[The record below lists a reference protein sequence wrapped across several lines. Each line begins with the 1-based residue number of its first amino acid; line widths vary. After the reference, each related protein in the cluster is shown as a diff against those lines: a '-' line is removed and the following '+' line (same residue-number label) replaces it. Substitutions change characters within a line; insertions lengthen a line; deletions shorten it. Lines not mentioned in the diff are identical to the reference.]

1 MKISK
6 THQNFADLLNS
17 QRALSHPDE
26 FLGPNWKEVLN
37 FWIYMDIL
45 SDEQYLTAIDQYFN
59 LGAVVQKSAADLAR
73 SAALKTITDFTIP
86 KAFWA
91 ARNHSGAAFGYAT
104 YEIIGSHNLLETGH
118 SLVFTDLII
127 SPEWT

>member
-6 THQNFADLLNS
+6 PHQRFANRLSN

-37 FWIYMDIL
+37 FWIYLDTL
-45 SDEQYLTAIDQYFN
+45 SLEQFLIASERIFN

-73 SAALKTITDFTIP
+73 SAALKTITDFDVHI
-86 KAFWA
+86 AFSA
-91 ARNHSGAAFGYAT
+91 ARNHSGGAFGYAT
-104 YEIIGSHNLLETGH
+104 CELIGSHNLLENGH

-127 SPEWT
+127 SAEWT

>member
-6 THQNFADLLNS
+6 PHQNFADLLNS

-37 FWIYMDIL
+37 FWIYLDTLSLEQFLIASERIL
-45 SDEQYLTAIDQYFN
+45 N

-73 SAALKTITDFTIP
+73 SAALKTITDFNIS
-86 KAFWA
+86 KAFSA
-91 ARNHSGAAFGYAT
+91 ARNHSGGVFGYAT
-104 YEIIGSHNLLETGH
+104 CELIGSHKLLENGH

-127 SPEWT
+127 SPE